1 MTSHGRAAR
10 LRVARDV
17 ALTTPAS
24 LVAALSRIQLG
35 SVFNP
40 YADRCPEHDRHDA
53 ARIRR
58 RNLVR
63 YLEGALDVR
72 VETMWIARDLGYR
85 SGRRTGIPITDEFH
99 LEQAGAMIGGAHLGR
114 ATLGPPVAERTSTAV
129 WVVLARIG
137 EPTLLWNAFPPAP
150 ARGGQAALQPLSYR
164 CGAGGHVAAHVR
176 ADRYGA
182 AEEDR
187 GDREGRRRCAR
198 RGRCAGAR
206 GAAPEPRWADRV
218 SRGYV
223 PHLHERRALILIL
236 RCRGSSAHS
245 LTLLTETLDAN
256 SINERSQCRGQ
267 LPASWVI
274 EVEPEK
280 RRAPIR

>member
-85 SGRRTGIPITDEFH
+85 SGRRIGIPITDEFH

-137 EPTLLWNAFPPAP
+137 EPTLLWNAFPLHPHEAGRP
-150 ARGGQAALQPLSYR
+150 LSNRCHIGAEREATWPLTFALIGMVRPKRIVAIGRDAADALAEADVPVRAVRHPSQGGQTEFL
-164 CGAGGHVAAHVR
+164 AGMCHIYTSV
-176 ADRYGA
+176 
-182 AEEDR
+182 
-187 GDREGRRRCAR
+187 
-198 RGRCAGAR
+198 
-206 GAAPEPRWADRV
+206 
-218 SRGYV
+218 
-223 PHLHERRALILIL
+223 
-236 RCRGSSAHS
+236 
-245 LTLLTETLDAN
+245 
-256 SINERSQCRGQ
+256 ERSF
-267 LPASWVI
+267 
-274 EVEPEK
+274 
-280 RRAPIR
+280 